1 MEDVWSGDFIFLC
14 LLLRVHDFF
23 WYGLVVVSGVGEC
36 RPVRG
41 SVRVCCTH
49 VVVLQQQWLSLP
61 VNLDFGPGQTKISWI
76 KGLFGLLR
84 N

>member
-23 WYGLVVVSGVGEC
+23 GYGLVVVSGVGEC

-61 VNLDFGPGQTKISWI
+61 VNLDFGAGQTKISWI

>member
-1 MEDVWSGDFIFLC
+1 MLVVASA
-14 LLLRVHDFF
+14 RFF

-49 VVVLQQQWLSLP
+49 VVLQQQWLSLP
-61 VNLDFGPGQTKISWI
+61 VNLDFGAGQTKISWI